1 MLPFMKVQQQFSCQ
15 TTTRSSGSS
24 TTRRTRARGRPH
36 RARFTPAMR
45 ALVIGGSG
53 QVGGALVAELSAR
66 GHEVVA
72 TWRSVEKPRLLHC
85 DLGDAAEVERVV
97 AEARADWI
105 FCPAG
110 ATWVDGCEKD
120 PEWAQAANCDG
131 PLAAARVA
139 GDVPFVFFSS
149 DYVFDGADGPYHEDA
164 STNPLSVYGRTKLAG
179 EQALL
184 ALNPKA
190 LVIRTVGVFGPEAQ
204 GKNFVYKLWERLRAG
219 KRMRIPSDQWG
230 TPTYSPDLAG
240 ATVTLVQNGA
250 RGVFHVAGPENC
262 PRTEFARI
270 ACESLDL
277 DASLIDPVTTEEL
290 APAAARPLQ
299 GGLYCDG
306 LARAQ
311 IEPPRA
317 IRDGLAAMRDVLPRD

>member
-1 MLPFMKVQQQFSCQ
+1 M
-15 TTTRSSGSS
+15 GSP
-24 TTRRTRARGRPH
+24 R
-36 RARFTPAMR
+36 RARFNPAMR

-72 TWRSVEKPRLLHC
+72 TWRSVEQPGLIHC
-85 DLGDAAEVERVV
+85 DLEDAAEVERVV

-131 PLAAARVA
+131 PLAAARAA
-139 GDVPFVFFSS
+139 GEVPFVFFSS

-184 ALNPKA
+184 ALNPKT
-190 LVIRTVGVFGPEAQ
+190 LVIRTVGVFGPDAQ

-219 KRMRIPSDQWG
+219 RRMRIPGDQWG
-230 TPTYSPDLAG
+230 TPTYGPDLAS

-262 PRTEFARI
+262 PRSEFARI

-290 APAAARPLQ
+290 APVAARPLR

-311 IEPPRA
+311 IEPPRS
-317 IRDGLAAMRDVLPRD
+317 IRDALAAMRDALPRD

>member
-1 MLPFMKVQQQFSCQ
+1 MLH
-15 TTTRSSGSS
+15 
-24 TTRRTRARGRPH
+24 RTFQS
-36 RARFTPAMR
+36 ARFTLAKR
-45 ALVIGGSG
+45 VLVIGGSG

-72 TWRSVEKPRLLHC
+72 TWRSVEQPGLIHC
-85 DLGDAAEVERVV
+85 DIGEAAEVERVV

-230 TPTYSPDLAG
+230 TPTYSPDLANS
-240 ATVTLVQNGA
+240 TVTLVQNGA

-270 ACESLDL
+270 ACESFDL

-290 APAAARPLQ
+290 APAAARPLR

-311 IEPPRA
+311 IEPPRS
-317 IRDGLAAMRDVLPRD
+317 IRDGLAAMRDALPINRTVLP

>member
-1 MLPFMKVQQQFSCQ
+1 MLHHTFQ
-15 TTTRSSGSS
+15 S
-24 TTRRTRARGRPH
+24 T
-36 RARFTPAMR
+36 RFTPAKCV
-45 ALVIGGSG
+45 LVIGGSG
-53 QVGGALVAELSAR
+53 QMGGALVAELSAR

-72 TWRSVEKPRLLHC
+72 TWRSVEQPGLIHC
-85 DLGDAAEVERVV
+85 DLGNIAEVERVV

-120 PEWAQAANCDG
+120 PEWAQVANCDG

-149 DYVFDGADGPYHEDA
+149 DYVFDGADGPYHEDV

-230 TPTYSPDLAG
+230 TPTYSPDLAR

-290 APAAARPLQ
+290 ARAATRPLR

-317 IRDGLAAMRDVLPRD
+317 IRDGLAAMRDALPRD